1 MAVHT
6 GSEGTVKVGANTI
19 LELKSYAIEETG
31 DTIETTALGDTSRT
45 YVAGLKTFT
54 GTIECYWD
62 ETDTTGQ
69 GALSVGSEITINFY
83 PEGDASSDTY
93 YTGTAIVT
101 GQSITGTTDGT
112 VDRSFTIQGSGALSE
127 STVA

>member
-127 STVA
+127 STVS

>member
-6 GSEGTVKVGANTI
+6 GSEGTVKVGSNVIA
-19 LELKSYAIEETG
+19 ELKSYTIEESG

-62 ETDTTGQ
+62 ETDSSGQ
-69 GALSVGSEITINFY
+69 GAMTVGSEITINFY

-93 YTGTAIVT
+93 YTGTAIIT

-112 VDRSFTIQGSGALSE
+112 VDRSFTIQGSGALSA

>member
-6 GSEGTVKVGANTI
+6 GSEGTVKVGSNVIA
-19 LELKSYAIEETG
+19 ELKSYTIEESG
-31 DTIETTALGDTSRT
+31 DTIETTSLGMQSRT

-62 ETDTTGQ
+62 ETDSSGQ
-69 GALSVGSEITINFY
+69 GAMGVGSEITINFY
-83 PEGDASSDTY
+83 PEGDASSDVY
-93 YTGTAIVT
+93 YTGTAIIT

-112 VDRSFTIQGSGALSE
+112 IDRSFTIQGSGALTQ

>member
-6 GSEGTVKVGANTI
+6 GSEGTVKVGSSVIA
-19 LELKSYAIEETG
+19 ELKSYTIEESG

-62 ETDTTGQ
+62 ETDSSGQ
-69 GALSVGSEITINFY
+69 GAMTVGSQITINFY
-83 PEGDASSDTY
+83 PEGDGAGDTY
-93 YTGTAIVT
+93 YTGTAIIT
-101 GQSITGTTDGT
+101 GRSVTGTTDGT
-112 VDRSFTIQGSGALSE
+112 VDRSFTIQGTGALSE
-127 STVA
+127 TTV

>member
-6 GSEGTVKVGANTI
+6 GSEGTVKVGANSI
-19 LELKSYAIEETG
+19 AELKSYSIEETG

-54 GTIECYWD
+54 GTIEVYWD

-69 GALSVGSEITINFY
+69 GALGVGSEITINFY
-83 PEGDASSDTY
+83 PEGAEAGDTY
-93 YTGTAIVT
+93 YTGSAIVT
-101 GQSITGTTDGT
+101 GQSVSGTTDGT
-112 VDRSFTIQGSGALSE
+112 VDRSFTIQGTGALSE
-127 STVA
+127 TTV

>member
-6 GSEGTVKVGANTI
+6 GSEGTVKVGVNSIA
-19 LELKSYAIEETG
+19 ELKSYSIEETG

-54 GTIECYWD
+54 GTIEVYWD

-69 GALSVGSEITINFY
+69 GALGVGSEITINFY
-83 PEGDASSDTY
+83 PEGAEAGDTY
-93 YTGTAIVT
+93 YTGSAIVT
-101 GQSITGTTDGT
+101 GQSVSGTTDGT
-112 VDRSFTIQGSGALSE
+112 VDRSFTIQGTGALSE
-127 STVA
+127 TTV